1 MAYPSKLSTEII
13 AAAAV
18 DIALT
23 DGLPALGVRPVA
35 ERLGVRP
42 SALYRY
48 CSDADGLLALVADSA
63 AGQLLDLAQDYTAQ
77 ASRAGG
83 GPGDAFLAMAQAYVD
98 FAAKSPGLY
107 AAITRDTSRSAWVA
121 QPTAAR
127 KALWNFVLR
136 IVAALTGDDD
146 DTDAAV
152 ATWSFLH
159 GFADLR
165 SAGLFGA
172 SGPKGGFARGIQ
184 ALRMGLQQP
193 AS

>member
-1 MAYPSKLSTEII
+1 MAYPSKLSIEIV

-18 DIALT
+18 DIVRT
-23 DGLPALGVRPVA
+23 GGLPALGVRPVA
-35 ERLGVRP
+35 DRLGVRP

-48 CSDADGLLALVADSA
+48 CVDVDGLLALVADA
-63 AGQLLDLAQDYTAQ
+63 AAAQLLELAQDSAAQ
-77 ASRAGG
+77 AHRTGR
-83 GPGDAFLAMAQAYVD
+83 GPAAAFDAMAQAYVE

-107 AAITRDTSRSAWVA
+107 AAITRDTSTSAWA
-121 QPTAAR
+121 GQPTAAR

-136 IVAALTGDDD
+136 VVATLTGSDD

-165 SAGLFGA
+165 AAGLFGA
-172 SGPKGGFARGIQ
+172 SGPKGGFARGVK
-184 ALRMGLQQP
+184 ALRMGLAQP